1 MTDIEILKREIE
13 ELKARISRLEQG
25 YITINNDISI
35 AGKVRPFVPVRVQS
49 NDGTTTHPHWLGWI
63 EIIAV
68 YLWRV
73 WRRHDLALS
82 ANGLDSSSSFLFPI
96 NRRVALLHLN
106 TLSCR

>member
-1 MTDIEILKREIE
+1 MTDIEILKRVIE

-49 NDGTTTHPHWLGWI
+49 NDGTTTRTYWLGLI

-73 WRRHDLALS
+73 WRRHGLALS
-82 ANGLDSSSSFLFPI
+82 ANGLE
-96 NRRVALLHLN
+96 HLQ
-106 TLSCR
+106 RIFFVPHK